1 MAGDGNKVSHCW
13 SGNINEQDEEARV
26 IHVLNDQ
33 SWKHQDELIFP
44 YYNCR
49 WLQMEIFTWVYTQMC
64 VCIYIYIYACIH
76 ESAYTCL
83 GNTYFLIT

>member
-26 IHVLNDQ
+26 IHMLNDQ

-64 VCIYIYIYACIH
+64 VCVYIYIYIYIYICM
-76 ESAYTCL
+76 YT
-83 GNTYFLIT
+83 